1 MCVNLYS
8 IAPQLKPFLTQETYT
23 LILRQGVAVYF
34 PDANTL
40 AQEPRHSP
48 RGASRA
54 EARDA
59 ASGGRQVHEDQKDRM
74 ATAPLQMP
82 LPMWMQE
89 KARPIDTVP

>member
-1 MCVNLYS
+1 MV
-8 IAPQLKPFLTQETYT
+8 
-23 LILRQGVAVYF
+23 VAF
-34 PDANTL
+34 PDAPTL

-74 ATAPLQMP
+74 ATAAALRMRMR
-82 LPMWMQE
+82 MWMQE
-89 KARPIDTVP
+89 KARPIDRVS